1 VSSVDID
8 GEIPAAGGGEY
19 DGVGGGWRRRL
30 YGFGA
35 YLGACDR
42 YYRVTLSHARRAVV
56 RDNSSFREWAVYS
69 SIGFAVQVAVIAIGL
84 AYFLAAECEHE
95 RIVQQRQQQEQ
106 RQRELDRQS
115 YFVRLDV
122 EGIARGRRP

>member
-1 VSSVDID
+1 MSSVDID

-19 DGVGGGWRRRL
+19 DGVGCGWRRRL

-56 RDNSSFREWAVYS
+56 RDNSSLREWAVYS

-84 AYFLAAECEHE
+84 AYFWAAEREHE

-115 YFVRLDV
+115 CFVRAV
-122 EGIARGRRP
+122 GGIVDTGEF

>member
-1 VSSVDID
+1 
-8 GEIPAAGGGEY
+8 
-19 DGVGGGWRRRL
+19 
-30 YGFGA
+30 
-35 YLGACDR
+35 
-42 YYRVTLSHARRAVV
+42 
-56 RDNSSFREWAVYS
+56 
-69 SIGFAVQVAVIAIGL
+69 
-84 AYFLAAECEHE
+84 LAAECEHE